1 MIILDLITI
10 ILWFTTHIINVQN
23 LTYYRKKENS
33 IDYSR
38 KEKKIILILDFLFFL
53 KEQ

>member
-1 MIILDLITI
+1 MIRLDLITI

-23 LTYYRKKENS
+23 LTYYRKKEYS

-38 KEKKIILILDFLFFL
+38 KEKKITLVLDSFFLL